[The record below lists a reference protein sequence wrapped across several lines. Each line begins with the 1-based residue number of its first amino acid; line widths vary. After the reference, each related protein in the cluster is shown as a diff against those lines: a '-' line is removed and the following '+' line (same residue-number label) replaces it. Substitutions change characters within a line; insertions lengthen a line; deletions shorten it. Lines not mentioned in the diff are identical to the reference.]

1 MTRLSFRFAKRK
13 STAQC
18 LWALRFA
25 CSVLAAAVSV
35 DIPAEERGTGA
46 VVSLDHSAADLKV
59 PPDAGVIPVP
69 GTDPIRIAVI
79 TFALP
84 RDNLLIAEA
93 TKLALAPLFPNR
105 GIKLIFCTFEE
116 FDRIVLSRGA
126 EFILGTSGAVT
137 RLSTFGLRP
146 LATLVSK
153 GGPDPNRNEG
163 AAVIVREDHREFQ
176 TLGDLKGRTI
186 AASNALSFPGWQ
198 IVLGEVAKFG
208 INPNAFFGK
217 TIFTGDARSI
227 SDIVKLILDDKADA
241 GVLRLCAYEQFIER
255 HPEAVGELRVLD
267 RRDNV
272 DVACVHST
280 DLYPGFT
287 MAVTE
292 LISPE
297 AARRATLALLSM
309 PPTERGARWTIPTN
323 YKSVD
328 ALLEAIRVGPSEKLR
343 ATMLNELIDDY
354 LTWMLVIALLILGL
368 LFHGWR
374 AEVLARRQG
383 ERVRELMEQ
392 KMAQASRLASMQRAA
407 SLTQISSIF
416 AHELRQP
423 LTSASLYAE
432 GLARQIR
439 RGSADPDRMAKI
451 ADRIA
456 DETQRASEIV
466 ERVRAYAKGRRLER
480 SVLSAADVMQSAV
493 RLWRGQS
500 MRDFPLWVLVPKSA
514 AHISANAFELEL
526 VFVNLLKNAAEAAQA
541 AWAADESSGKPKPVN
556 LTKAPDV
563 LVGSGPMVAFTAEVI
578 GSSVVFMVAD
588 SGKPLSDEALLRIEA
603 GSSQPQA
610 GSSQKSNGLG
620 IGLAIVRSIVEAC
633 FGAITF
639 GRTDLNPRLTG
650 LAVRVALPL
659 VSTSQSGRAQ
669 TDVSIPVPHEPAAE
683 SEMTAAPIIRIVDDD
698 PNIHDA
704 LAYVLE
710 NEGFIV
716 RHYESAE
723 SFLINDRPEDP
734 GCAILDVRMGE
745 MSGIVLHDRMKKLGS
760 KLPCIFLSA
769 HGDVDM
775 AVDAIEAGAVTFLS
789 KPVRTEKLLAAIER
803 ALTIAQSLA
812 SGDPGQTLDGTPAS
826 ETALTDEAARQAALT
841 EAARTAFL
849 SLSDRE
855 RQTALLAV
863 SGLTN
868 RQIAERLEIAV
879 RTVEF
884 HRAGSMRKL
893 GCHSAAELKAKLS
906 LVPEA
911 REAFE

>member
-1 MTRLSFRFAKRK
+1 M
-13 STAQC
+13 
-18 LWALRFA
+18 
-25 CSVLAAAVSV
+25 
-35 DIPAEERGTGA
+35 
-46 VVSLDHSAADLKV
+46 
-59 PPDAGVIPVP
+59 P

-163 AAVIVREDHREFQ
+163 SAVIVREDHREFQ

-208 INPNAFFGK
+208 INPNEFFGK

-227 SDIVKLILDDKADA
+227 SDIVKLVLDDKADA

-267 RRDNV
+267 RRDNM
-272 DVACVHST
+272 DVAC
-280 DLYPGFT
+280 
-287 MAVTE
+287 
-292 LISPE
+292 
-297 AARRATLALLSM
+297 
-309 PPTERGARWTIPTN
+309 
-323 YKSVD
+323 
-328 ALLEAIRVGPSEKLR
+328 
-343 ATMLNELIDDY
+343 
-354 LTWMLVIALLILGL
+354 
-368 LFHGWR
+368 
-374 AEVLARRQG
+374 
-383 ERVRELMEQ
+383 
-392 KMAQASRLASMQRAA
+392 
-407 SLTQISSIF
+407 
-416 AHELRQP
+416 
-423 LTSASLYAE
+423 
-432 GLARQIR
+432 
-439 RGSADPDRMAKI
+439 
-451 ADRIA
+451 
-456 DETQRASEIV
+456 
-466 ERVRAYAKGRRLER
+466 
-480 SVLSAADVMQSAV
+480 
-493 RLWRGQS
+493 
-500 MRDFPLWVLVPKSA
+500 VLVPKSA

-620 IGLAIVRSIVEAC
+620 LGLAIVRSIVEAC

-659 VSTSQSGRAQ
+659 VSTSQSGRTE

-683 SEMTAAPIIRIVDDD
+683 S
-698 PNIHDA
+698 
-704 LAYVLE
+704 
-710 NEGFIV
+710 
-716 RHYESAE
+716 
-723 SFLINDRPEDP
+723 
-734 GCAILDVRMGE
+734 
-745 MSGIVLHDRMKKLGS
+745 
-760 KLPCIFLSA
+760 
-769 HGDVDM
+769 
-775 AVDAIEAGAVTFLS
+775 
-789 KPVRTEKLLAAIER
+789 
-803 ALTIAQSLA
+803 AQSLPK
-812 SGDPGQTLDGTPAS
+812 DPKDPS
-826 ETALTDEAARQAALT
+826 
-841 EAARTAFL
+841 
-849 SLSDRE
+849 
-855 RQTALLAV
+855 
-863 SGLTN
+863 
-868 RQIAERLEIAV
+868 
-879 RTVEF
+879 
-884 HRAGSMRKL
+884 K
-893 GCHSAAELKAKLS
+893 
-906 LVPEA
+906 
-911 REAFE
+911 

>member
-13 STAQC
+13 STAWC
-18 LWALRFA
+18 RWALRFA

-163 AAVIVREDHREFQ
+163 SAVIVREDHREFQ

-208 INPNAFFGK
+208 INPNEFFGK

-227 SDIVKLILDDKADA
+227 SDIVKLVLDDKADA

-267 RRDNV
+267 RRDNM

-343 ATMLNELIDDY
+343 STMLNELIDDY

-556 LTKAPDV
+556 LTKARMFSWAPDPWSPLPLKSSAAAWYSWWPTAANPFPTKRCCALRPV
-563 LVGSGPMVAFTAEVI
+563 PASRRPDQVKNLTVWGS
-578 GSSVVFMVAD
+578 
-588 SGKPLSDEALLRIEA
+588 
-603 GSSQPQA
+603 
-610 GSSQKSNGLG
+610 
-620 IGLAIVRSIVEAC
+620 
-633 FGAITF
+633 
-639 GRTDLNPRLTG
+639 
-650 LAVRVALPL
+650 ALP
-659 VSTSQSGRAQ
+659 SSGRSLRPASAPSLLGEPI
-669 TDVSIPVPHEPAAE
+669 SIL
-683 SEMTAAPIIRIVDDD
+683 
-698 PNIHDA
+698 A
-704 LAYVLE
+704 L
-710 NEGFIV
+710 
-716 RHYESAE
+716 
-723 SFLINDRPEDP
+723 P
-734 GCAILDVRMGE
+734 G
-745 MSGIVLHDRMKKLGS
+745 S
-760 KLPCIFLSA
+760 PCEWRCRLSA
-769 HGDVDM
+769 HHNPAEPKRM
-775 AVDAIEAGAVTFLS
+775 FPFLCLMS
-789 KPVRTEKLLAAIER
+789 RP
-803 ALTIAQSLA
+803 QSRHSLF
-812 SGDPGQTLDGTPAS
+812 QRIQRTPAN
-826 ETALTDEAARQAALT
+826 
-841 EAARTAFL
+841 
-849 SLSDRE
+849 DR
-855 RQTALLAV
+855 RFYYPHRRRRSQY
-863 SGLTN
+863 SRCIGL
-868 RQIAERLEIAV
+868 R
-879 RTVEF
+879 
-884 HRAGSMRKL
+884 
-893 GCHSAAELKAKLS
+893 
-906 LVPEA
+906 P
-911 REAFE
+911 

>member
-18 LWALRFA
+18 LWALRIA
-25 CSVLAAAVSV
+25 CCVLAAAVSAE
-35 DIPAEERGTGA
+35 IPAEERGTGD

-163 AAVIVREDHREFQ
+163 SAVIVREDHREFQ

-208 INPNAFFGK
+208 IDPNEFFGK

-227 SDIVKLILDDKADA
+227 SDIVKLVLDGKADA

-272 DVACVHST
+272 DVVCVHST

-287 MAVTE
+287 MASTE

-354 LTWMLVIALLILGL
+354 LTWMIVIALLILGL

-383 ERVRELMEQ
+383 
-392 KMAQASRLASMQRAA
+392 
-407 SLTQISSIF
+407 
-416 AHELRQP
+416 
-423 LTSASLYAE
+423 
-432 GLARQIR
+432 
-439 RGSADPDRMAKI
+439 
-451 ADRIA
+451 
-456 DETQRASEIV
+456 
-466 ERVRAYAKGRRLER
+466 
-480 SVLSAADVMQSAV
+480 
-493 RLWRGQS
+493 
-500 MRDFPLWVLVPKSA
+500 
-514 AHISANAFELEL
+514 
-526 VFVNLLKNAAEAAQA
+526 
-541 AWAADESSGKPKPVN
+541 
-556 LTKAPDV
+556 
-563 LVGSGPMVAFTAEVI
+563 
-578 GSSVVFMVAD
+578 
-588 SGKPLSDEALLRIEA
+588 
-603 GSSQPQA
+603 
-610 GSSQKSNGLG
+610 
-620 IGLAIVRSIVEAC
+620 
-633 FGAITF
+633 
-639 GRTDLNPRLTG
+639 
-650 LAVRVALPL
+650 
-659 VSTSQSGRAQ
+659 
-669 TDVSIPVPHEPAAE
+669 
-683 SEMTAAPIIRIVDDD
+683 
-698 PNIHDA
+698 
-704 LAYVLE
+704 
-710 NEGFIV
+710 
-716 RHYESAE
+716 
-723 SFLINDRPEDP
+723 
-734 GCAILDVRMGE
+734 
-745 MSGIVLHDRMKKLGS
+745 
-760 KLPCIFLSA
+760 
-769 HGDVDM
+769 
-775 AVDAIEAGAVTFLS
+775 
-789 KPVRTEKLLAAIER
+789 
-803 ALTIAQSLA
+803 
-812 SGDPGQTLDGTPAS
+812 
-826 ETALTDEAARQAALT
+826 
-841 EAARTAFL
+841 
-849 SLSDRE
+849 
-855 RQTALLAV
+855 
-863 SGLTN
+863 
-868 RQIAERLEIAV
+868 
-879 RTVEF
+879 
-884 HRAGSMRKL
+884 
-893 GCHSAAELKAKLS
+893 
-906 LVPEA
+906 
-911 REAFE
+911 

>member
-1 MTRLSFRFAKRK
+1 MGSILAEKRNSVKTYWFIFTGLAQQNMRSLTLITRVRDLLSG
-13 STAQC
+13 S
-18 LWALRFA
+18 
-25 CSVLAAAVSV
+25 
-35 DIPAEERGTGA
+35 
-46 VVSLDHSAADLKV
+46 
-59 PPDAGVIPVP
+59 
-69 GTDPIRIAVI
+69 
-79 TFALP
+79 
-84 RDNLLIAEA
+84 
-93 TKLALAPLFPNR
+93 
-105 GIKLIFCTFEE
+105 
-116 FDRIVLSRGA
+116 
-126 EFILGTSGAVT
+126 SG
-137 RLSTFGLRP
+137 
-146 LATLVSK
+146 
-153 GGPDPNRNEG
+153 
-163 AAVIVREDHREFQ
+163 
-176 TLGDLKGRTI
+176 
-186 AASNALSFPGWQ
+186 
-198 IVLGEVAKFG
+198 AKFG
-208 INPNAFFGK
+208 INPNEFFGK

-227 SDIVKLILDDKADA
+227 SDIVKLVLDEKADA

-255 HPEAVGELRVLD
+255 HPEAVGELRILD

-287 MAVTE
+287 MASTE

-374 AEVLARRQG
+374 SRSACAPP
-383 ERVRELMEQ
+383 VRELMEQ
-392 KMAQASRLASMQRAA
+392 KMAQASRLSSMQRAA

-480 SVLSAADVMQSAV
+480 SVLSTADVMQSAV
-493 RLWRGQS
+493 RLWRRQS

-556 LTKAPDV
+556 LTKAPEV
-563 LVGSGPMVAFTAEVI
+563 LVGSGPLVAFTAEVI

-588 SGKPLSDEALLRIEA
+588 SGKPLSDEELVRIEA

-620 IGLAIVRSIVEAC
+620 LGLAIVRSIVEAC

-683 SEMTAAPIIRIVDDD
+683 S
-698 PNIHDA
+698 
-704 LAYVLE
+704 
-710 NEGFIV
+710 
-716 RHYESAE
+716 
-723 SFLINDRPEDP
+723 
-734 GCAILDVRMGE
+734 
-745 MSGIVLHDRMKKLGS
+745 
-760 KLPCIFLSA
+760 
-769 HGDVDM
+769 
-775 AVDAIEAGAVTFLS
+775 
-789 KPVRTEKLLAAIER
+789 
-803 ALTIAQSLA
+803 AQSLPKD
-812 SGDPGQTLDGTPAS
+812 SKDPS
-826 ETALTDEAARQAALT
+826 
-841 EAARTAFL
+841 
-849 SLSDRE
+849 
-855 RQTALLAV
+855 
-863 SGLTN
+863 
-868 RQIAERLEIAV
+868 
-879 RTVEF
+879 
-884 HRAGSMRKL
+884 K
-893 GCHSAAELKAKLS
+893 
-906 LVPEA
+906 
-911 REAFE
+911 

>member
-13 STAQC
+13 STAWC
-18 LWALRFA
+18 RWALRFV
-25 CSVLAAAVSV
+25 CCILAAAVSV

-163 AAVIVREDHREFQ
+163 SAVIVREDHREFQ

-208 INPNAFFGK
+208 INPNEFFGK

-227 SDIVKLILDDKADA
+227 SDIVKLVLDEKADA

-255 HPEAVGELRVLD
+255 HPEAVGELRILD

-297 AARRATLALLSM
+297 AA
-309 PPTERGARWTIPTN
+309 
-323 YKSVD
+323 
-328 ALLEAIRVGPSEKLR
+328 
-343 ATMLNELIDDY
+343 
-354 LTWMLVIALLILGL
+354 
-368 LFHGWR
+368 
-374 AEVLARRQG
+374 
-383 ERVRELMEQ
+383 
-392 KMAQASRLASMQRAA
+392 
-407 SLTQISSIF
+407 
-416 AHELRQP
+416 
-423 LTSASLYAE
+423 
-432 GLARQIR
+432 
-439 RGSADPDRMAKI
+439 
-451 ADRIA
+451 
-456 DETQRASEIV
+456 
-466 ERVRAYAKGRRLER
+466 
-480 SVLSAADVMQSAV
+480 
-493 RLWRGQS
+493 
-500 MRDFPLWVLVPKSA
+500 
-514 AHISANAFELEL
+514 
-526 VFVNLLKNAAEAAQA
+526 QA
-541 AWAADESSGKPKPVN
+541 AWAADKSSGKPQPVN
-556 LTKAPDV
+556 LTKAPEV
-563 LVGSGPMVAFTAEVI
+563 LVGSGPLVAFTAEVI

-588 SGKPLSDEALLRIEA
+588 SGKPLSDEELVRIEA

-620 IGLAIVRSIVEAC
+620 LGLAIVRSIVEAC

-639 GRTDLNPRLTG
+639 GRTGLNPRLTG

-669 TDVSIPVPHEPAAE
+669 TDNSIPVPHEPAAE
-683 SEMTAAPIIRIVDDD
+683 S
-698 PNIHDA
+698 
-704 LAYVLE
+704 
-710 NEGFIV
+710 
-716 RHYESAE
+716 
-723 SFLINDRPEDP
+723 
-734 GCAILDVRMGE
+734 
-745 MSGIVLHDRMKKLGS
+745 
-760 KLPCIFLSA
+760 
-769 HGDVDM
+769 
-775 AVDAIEAGAVTFLS
+775 
-789 KPVRTEKLLAAIER
+789 
-803 ALTIAQSLA
+803 AQSLPK
-812 SGDPGQTLDGTPAS
+812 DPKDPS
-826 ETALTDEAARQAALT
+826 
-841 EAARTAFL
+841 
-849 SLSDRE
+849 
-855 RQTALLAV
+855 
-863 SGLTN
+863 
-868 RQIAERLEIAV
+868 
-879 RTVEF
+879 
-884 HRAGSMRKL
+884 K
-893 GCHSAAELKAKLS
+893 
-906 LVPEA
+906 
-911 REAFE
+911 